1 MTASMPAP
9 MPTATTH
16 VASTSAGSAS
26 AAPTSAV
33 PALTVHSLRVAY
45 GERQV
50 LDDVH
55 LTVPNG
61 ALVAVLGPS
70 GCGKTTLLRAIAGF
84 LRPTAGRIDVNGSP
98 VFDAATNTFLA
109 PEKRRIGYVP
119 QEGALFPH
127 LDVAG
132 NVAFGLPSR
141 ERRTGR
147 VKELLDLVGLAD
159 YAHARPHELSGGQ
172 QQRVALARALAP
184 SPSMVLLDEPFAAL
198 DATSRMEVRDDVRR
212 VLRAANA
219 TAILVT
225 HDRDEALGWA
235 DLVAIVDSG
244 RIVQSG
250 TPVEVY
256 LRPAGLAVARSVGE
270 TVEIPARLEERHGR
284 AVAVCALGDVPAKV
298 VGEPQGDSTLLL
310 RPGQVRLAR
319 LGEAGAAGTV
329 VERYFTGEHTEITV
343 LLPDGVRVHAHIA
356 NAPSDLVVGAQA
368 RVTTSGPG
376 ILLPA

>member
-1 MTASMPAP
+1 MTAPAASPAP
-9 MPTATTH
+9 QTAPTTP
-16 VASTSAGSAS
+16 ASAVPSALAAS
-26 AAPTSAV
+26 AAT
-33 PALTVHSLRVAY
+33 PALSVQSLRVAY
-45 GERQV
+45 GERVV
-50 LDDVH
+50 LDDVD
-55 LTVPNG
+55 LTVPTG
-61 ALVAVLGPS
+61 SLVAVLGPS
-70 GCGKTTLLRAIAGF
+70 GCGKTTLLRSIAGF
-84 LRPTAGRIDVNGSP
+84 LHPHAGRIEVAGNP
-98 VFDAATNTFLA
+98 VFDAAAGLFTA

-132 NVAFGLPSR
+132 NIAFGLPSR

-147 VKELLDLVGLAD
+147 VAELLELVGLAD
-159 YAHARPHELSGGQ
+159 YAHAHPHELSGGQ

-198 DATSRMEVRDDVRR
+198 DALSRMEVRDDVRR
-212 VLRAANA
+212 VLRAAGA

-235 DLVAIVDSG
+235 DLVAIVDAG
-244 RIVQSG
+244 RIVQTG

-270 TVEIPARLEERHGR
+270 TVEIPAHLEQRNGR
-284 AVAVCALGDVPAKV
+284 AVAVCALGDVPATV
-298 VGEPQGDSTLLL
+298 VGQHRNDSTLLL
-310 RPGQVRLAR
+310 RPGQVRLSR
-319 LGEAGAAGTV
+319 LGEPGAAGTV

-343 LLPDGVRVHAHIA
+343 LLPDGVRVHAHLA
-356 NAPSDLVVGAQA
+356 DAPGDLVVGAQA
-368 RVTTSGPG
+368 RVTSSGPG

>member
-1 MTASMPAP
+1 MTAM
-9 MPTATTH
+9 
-16 VASTSAGSAS
+16 
-26 AAPTSAV
+26 AAPATA
-33 PALTVHSLRVAY
+33 PALTVQSLRVAY
-45 GERQV
+45 GEREV
-50 LDDVH
+50 LDDVN

-70 GCGKTTLLRAIAGF
+70 GCGKTTLLRSIAGF
-84 LRPTAGRIDVNGSP
+84 LRPTAGRIEVGGNP
-98 VFDAATNTFLA
+98 VFDAFSATFLA

-147 VKELLDLVGLAD
+147 VTELLDLVGLAD

-235 DLVAIVDSG
+235 DLVAIVDAG

-270 TVEIPARLEERHGR
+270 TVEIPARLEQRNGR
-284 AVAVCALGDVPAKV
+284 DVAVCALGDVPAKV
-298 VGEPQGDSTLLL
+298 VGEPNGHSTLVL

-343 LLPDGVRVHAHIA
+343 LLSDGVRVHAHIA
-356 NAPSDLVVGAQA
+356 DAPSDLVVGAHA